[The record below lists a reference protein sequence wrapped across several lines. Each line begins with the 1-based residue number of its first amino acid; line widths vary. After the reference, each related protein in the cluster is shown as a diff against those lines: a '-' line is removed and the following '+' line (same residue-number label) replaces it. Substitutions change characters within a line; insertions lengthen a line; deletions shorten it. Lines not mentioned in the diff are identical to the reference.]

1 MLERT
6 IDRRR
11 YSRVTV
17 AWPVAVL
24 AKDRIFTGSTVDMG
38 PWGARVRLDAPRLEE
53 WELVRLRV
61 NQPDEPA
68 FDVMALVWRVEPGG
82 VALFFFKEWER
93 TASEGRT
100 VEWGGRC
107 LEAPA

>member
-1 MLERT
+1 
-6 IDRRR
+6 
-11 YSRVTV
+11 V
-17 AWPVAVL
+17 AWPVAVF

-38 PWGARVRLDAPRLEE
+38 PWGARVQLDAPRLEE

-61 NQPDEPA
+61 NQPEEPA
-68 FDVMALVWRVEPGG
+68 FDVMALVWRGEPGG

-93 TASEGRT
+93 ATPEGRT
-100 VEWGGRC
+100 VKWGERC